1 MSNMTDE
8 LTEDLQN
15 MSKEELMMLY
25 AVQTAKTSLELYL
38 TDGLTAQDYS
48 MTYQILSQALLYV
61 QNNRDEK

>member
-8 LTEDLQN
+8 LAQDLLE
-15 MSKEELMMLY
+15 MSKEELMNLY
-25 AVQTAKTSLELYL
+25 AIQTAKTSLELYL
-38 TDGLTAQDYS
+38 TEGLTAQDYS